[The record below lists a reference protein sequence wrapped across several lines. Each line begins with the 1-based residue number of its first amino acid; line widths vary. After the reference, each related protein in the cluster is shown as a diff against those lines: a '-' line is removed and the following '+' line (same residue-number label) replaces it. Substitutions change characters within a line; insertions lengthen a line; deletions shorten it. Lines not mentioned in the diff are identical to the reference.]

1 MRQALPR
8 VAPRRPAPAEGPVD
22 LWLVVSL
29 VALIS
34 LGLIMVAS
42 ASISIAA
49 RYQSHELY
57 YFWRQLAAFGLG
69 GLLGYWVFLQP
80 LERWQRVSAAALLI
94 GVAMLIAVLLPGVG
108 REVNGSMRWLNTGLF
123 TIQAS
128 EPVKLAMII
137 YVAGYLVR
145 HQAQVQRDFIGFI
158 KPVLVLTVVAGLL
171 LLEPDFGAATV
182 LFSTTLGMLFMGG
195 VPVLRFLGWGVA
207 ALVMLASLAILAPYR
222 MQRLMTFRD
231 PWSDP
236 FDTGFQLTQA
246 LIAFGR
252 GEWFGVGLGNSVQK
266 LFYLPEVHTDFIFA
280 VVGEELGLVG
290 TVSVILLFVFFIWRI
305 VLVGGRAE
313 QAGIGFGANVAY
325 GVALLIGLEAFVNIG
340 VNMGIL
346 PTKGLTLPFISYGSN
361 STVMLCCAMA
371 LVFRVAYETNPPPR
385 RSVAATGKSPDTPPA
400 AEVLGV

>member
-1 MRQALPR
+1 MSQASPR
-8 VAPRRPAPAEGPVD
+8 VTPRRPGPMEGPFD
-22 LWLVVSL
+22 LWLIVAL
-29 VALIS
+29 VALVS
-34 LGLIMVAS
+34 LGLVMVTS

-49 RYQSHELY
+49 RNQSHELY
-57 YFWRQLAAFGLG
+57 YFWRQLGAFGLG
-69 GLLGYWVFLQP
+69 GLLGYWVFRQP
-80 LERWQRVSAAALLI
+80 LERWQRLSGFALII
-94 GVAMLIAVLLPGVG
+94 GIAMLVAVLLPGIG
-108 REVNGSMRWLNTGLF
+108 HEVNGSMRWLNTGLF

-128 EPVKLAMII
+128 EPVKLAVIV

-145 HQAQVQRDFIGFI
+145 HQAQVQRDFVGFI
-158 KPVLVLTVVAGLL
+158 KPVLVLTGVAGLL
-171 LLEPDFGAATV
+171 LLEPDFGAAAV

-207 ALVMLASLAILAPYR
+207 ALVMLASLAVLAPYR

-252 GEWFGVGLGNSVQK
+252 GEWTGVGLGNSVQK

-290 TVSVILLFVFFIWRI
+290 TVSVIGLFVFFVWRI
-305 VLVGGRAE
+305 LHVGGRAE
-313 QAGIGFGANVAY
+313 QAGLRFGANIAY
-325 GVALLIGLEAFVNIG
+325 GIALLIGLEAFVNIG

-361 STVMLCCAMA
+361 STVMLCCAIA
-371 LVFRVAYETNPPPR
+371 LVFRVAYETSPPPR
-385 RSVAATGKSPDTPPA
+385 RASAVPAATA
-400 AEVLGV
+400 APEVAHG

>member
-1 MRQALPR
+1 MSQASPR
-8 VAPRRPAPAEGPVD
+8 IAPRRSSPIEGPFDV
-22 LWLVVSL
+22 WLIVALVSL
-29 VALIS
+29 VS

-49 RYQSHELY
+49 RYQAHELY
-57 YFWRQLAAFGLG
+57 YFWRQLGAFALG
-69 GLLGYWVFLQP
+69 GTLGYWVFRQP
-80 LERWQRVSAAALLI
+80 LERWQRIGGVGLLI
-94 GVAMLIAVLLPGVG
+94 GIATLVAVLLPGIG

-123 TIQAS
+123 TVQAS
-128 EPVKLAMII
+128 EPVKLAVIV

-158 KPVLVLTVVAGLL
+158 KPVLVLTGVAGLL

-182 LFSTTLGMLFMGG
+182 LFATTLGMLFMGG

-207 ALVMLASLAILAPYR
+207 ALVMLASLAVLAPYR

-252 GEWFGVGLGNSVQK
+252 GEWTGVGLGNSVQK
-266 LFYLPEVHTDFIFA
+266 LFFLPEVHTDFIFA
-280 VVGEELGLVG
+280 VVGEELGLLG
-290 TVSVILLFVFFIWRI
+290 TVSVIGLFFFLIWRI
-305 VLVGGRAE
+305 LHVGGRAE
-313 QAGIGFGANVAY
+313 QAGLRFGANVAY

-361 STVMLCCAMA
+361 STVMLCCAIA
-371 LVFRVAYETNPPPR
+371 LVFRVVYETNPPSR
-385 RSVAATGKSPDTPPA
+385 RAAAPPAVAAQEASHA
-400 AEVLGV
+400 

>member
-1 MRQALPR
+1 MSQASPR
-8 VAPRRPAPAEGPVD
+8 VAPRRPGPMEGPFD
-22 LWLVVSL
+22 LWLIVAL
-29 VALIS
+29 VALVS
-34 LGLIMVAS
+34 LGLVMVTS

-49 RYQSHELY
+49 RNQSHELY
-57 YFWRQLAAFGLG
+57 YFWRQLGAFGLG
-69 GLLGYWVFLQP
+69 GLLGYWVFRQP
-80 LERWQRVSAAALLI
+80 LDRWQRLSGFALII
-94 GVAMLIAVLLPGVG
+94 GIAMLVAVLLPGIG
-108 REVNGSMRWLNTGLF
+108 HEVNGSMRWLNTGLF

-128 EPVKLAMII
+128 EPVKLAVIV

-145 HQAQVQRDFIGFI
+145 HQAQVQRDFVGFI
-158 KPVLVLTVVAGLL
+158 KPVLVLTGVAGLL
-171 LLEPDFGAATV
+171 LLEPDFGAAAV

-207 ALVMLASLAILAPYR
+207 ALVMLASLAVLAPYR

-252 GEWFGVGLGNSVQK
+252 GEWTGVGLGNSVQK

-290 TVSVILLFVFFIWRI
+290 TVSVIGLFVFFVWRI
-305 VLVGGRAE
+305 LHVGGRAE
-313 QAGIGFGANVAY
+313 QAGLRFGANIAY
-325 GVALLIGLEAFVNIG
+325 GIALLIGLEAFVNIG

-361 STVMLCCAMA
+361 STVMLCCAIA
-371 LVFRVAYETNPPPR
+371 LVFRVAYETSPPPR
-385 RSVAATGKSPDTPPA
+385 RASAVPAATA
-400 AEVLGV
+400 APEVGHG

>member
-1 MRQALPR
+1 MSQASPR
-8 VAPRRPAPAEGPVD
+8 VAPRRPGPMEGPFD
-22 LWLVVSL
+22 LWLIVAL
-29 VALIS
+29 VALVS
-34 LGLIMVAS
+34 LGLVMVTS

-49 RYQSHELY
+49 RNQSHELY
-57 YFWRQLAAFGLG
+57 YFWRQLGAFGLG
-69 GLLGYWVFLQP
+69 GLLGYWVFRQP
-80 LERWQRVSAAALLI
+80 LERWQRLSGFALII
-94 GVAMLIAVLLPGVG
+94 GIAMLVAVLLPGIG
-108 REVNGSMRWLNTGLF
+108 HEVNGSMRWLNTGLF

-128 EPVKLAMII
+128 EPVKLAVIV

-145 HQAQVQRDFIGFI
+145 HQAQVQRDFVGFI
-158 KPVLVLTVVAGLL
+158 KPVLVLTGVAGLL
-171 LLEPDFGAATV
+171 LLEPDFGAAAV

-207 ALVMLASLAILAPYR
+207 ALVMLASLAVLAPYR

-252 GEWFGVGLGNSVQK
+252 GEWTGVGLGNSVQK

-290 TVSVILLFVFFIWRI
+290 TVSVIGLFVFFVWRI
-305 VLVGGRAE
+305 LHVGGRAE
-313 QAGIGFGANVAY
+313 QAGLRFGANIAY
-325 GVALLIGLEAFVNIG
+325 GIALLIGLEAFVNIG

-361 STVMLCCAMA
+361 STVMLCCAIA
-371 LVFRVAYETNPPPR
+371 LVFRVAYETSPPPR
-385 RSVAATGKSPDTPPA
+385 RASAVPAATPGP
-400 AEVLGV
+400 EVVHG

>member
-1 MRQALPR
+1 MSQALPR
-8 VAPRRPAPAEGPVD
+8 IAPRRASPVEGPFD
-22 LWLVVSL
+22 FWLI
-29 VALIS
+29 VAIATLAS

-42 ASISIAA
+42 ASISIAS
-49 RYQSHELY
+49 RNQVHELY
-57 YFWRQLAAFGLG
+57 YFWRQLGAFVLG
-69 GLLGYWVFLQP
+69 GGLGYWIFTVP
-80 LERWQRVSAAALLI
+80 LERWQRYSAVGLII
-94 GVAMLIAVLLPGVG
+94 GVLMLIAVLIPGLG
-108 REVNGSMRWLNTGLF
+108 HEVNGSMRWLNTGLF

-128 EPVKLAMII
+128 EPVKLAVII

-182 LFSTTLGMLFMGG
+182 LFATTLGMLFMGG
-195 VPVLRFLGWGVA
+195 VPVLRFLSWGMA
-207 ALVMLASLAILAPYR
+207 ALVMLASLAMLAPYR
-222 MQRLMTFRD
+222 MQRLLTFRD

-252 GEWFGVGLGNSVQK
+252 GEWLGVGLGNSVQK

-290 TVSVILLFVFFIWRI
+290 TVSVIGLFVFLVWRI
-305 VLVGGRAE
+305 LQVGGQAE
-313 QAGIGFGANVAY
+313 QAGLRFGANLAY

-346 PTKGLTLPFISYGSN
+346 PTKGLTLPLISYGSN
-361 STVMLCCAMA
+361 STVMLCCALA
-371 LVFRVAYETNPPPR
+371 FVFRVAYETHPPR
-385 RSVAATGKSPDTPPA
+385 RVSAAPA
-400 AEVLGV
+400 AQVHDE